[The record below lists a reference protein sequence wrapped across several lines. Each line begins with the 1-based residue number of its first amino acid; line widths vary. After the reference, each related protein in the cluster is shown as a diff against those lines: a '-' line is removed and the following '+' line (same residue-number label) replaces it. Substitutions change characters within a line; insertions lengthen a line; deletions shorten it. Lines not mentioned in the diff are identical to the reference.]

1 MLTFYT
7 FIIVVFLPVF
17 RRTIHSVINFIDKVK
32 EIKITLEKLLEINI
46 KGILRQND

>member
-7 FIIVVFLPVF
+7 FIIVVLLPVF
-17 RRTIHSVINFIDKVK
+17 CHIIHSVINFIDKVK

-46 KGILRQND
+46 KHILRQSD